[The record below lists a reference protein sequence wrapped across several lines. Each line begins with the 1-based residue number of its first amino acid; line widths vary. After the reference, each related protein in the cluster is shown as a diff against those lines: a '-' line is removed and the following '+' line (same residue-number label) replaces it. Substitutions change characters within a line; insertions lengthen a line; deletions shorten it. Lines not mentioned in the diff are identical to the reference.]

1 MWNNEKKKLVNMVHA
16 ALLRVIWLIRNDICF
31 NRVVWPGMQM
41 VWRKTAWQLAQWEVL
56 LAEGE
61 RGKLQVMIAQLEGL
75 ARAPPPLLWPEP
87 G

>member
-1 MWNNEKKKLVNMVHA
+1 MVHA
-16 ALLRVIWLIRNDICF
+16 VLLRVIWLIRNDICF
-31 NRVVWPGMQM
+31 NRVVWPAQM

-75 ARAPPPLLWPEP
+75 ARAPPMLLWPEP